1 MSGID
6 RRDFIRRAAAGS
18 VAAGLVG
25 VDGAAGNAAGAAGA
39 AGAGAADG
47 LAPPPG
53 LQEPRAGLFTA
64 PPLETVRVGFVGVGH
79 QGSAH
84 VSNFLGIPGVEI
96 RAICDLVPA
105 KVARMQARVREAGQ
119 PEPAGYSGSHE
130 VFRELCA
137 RDDLDLVFTATPW
150 HWHAPVLL
158 AAMEAGKH
166 AATEVPMAPTIA
178 ELWELVATAER
189 TERHCVMME
198 NCCYDR
204 AEMMV
209 LNMVRQGLFGEL
221 LHAEC
226 GYLHDL
232 RELKLTDFYEERWRI
247 EHSKRRNADLYP
259 THGLGPVA
267 QWLNVNRGNRFA
279 TVVSMASPGVG
290 LKRWAA
296 EHIGPDSPEARQH
309 YALGDVVNTLI
320 RTATGATILLTH
332 DTNSPRPYSRRILL
346 QGANGIMRKYPE
358 ALIHL
363 EDRSPAHRWEPF
375 EDYRAA
381 YEHPIWQALEER
393 SRGAGHGGMDYIED
407 YRLVQSLREGAP
419 MDMDVYDGAALAAIT
434 DLSER
439 SIARGSAPVEAPDF
453 TRGAWR
459 TRPPLGIVR
468 IDAPA

>member
-6 RRDFIRRAAAGS
+6 RRDFIRTAAAGS
-18 VAAGLVG
+18 VAAGFVG
-25 VDGAAGNAAGAAGA
+25 VDGAAGSTGDGAAGA
-39 AGAGAADG
+39 ARARAADE

-53 LQEPRAGLFTA
+53 LQEPRAGLFSA

-84 VSNFLGIPGVEI
+84 VANFLRIPGVEI

-150 HWHAPVLL
+150 NWHAPVLL

-232 RELKLTDFYEERWRI
+232 RELKLSDFYEERWRI

-290 LKRWAA
+290 LQRWAA
-296 EHIGPDSPEARQH
+296 EHIGPDSPAARQR

-363 EDRSPAHRWEPF
+363 EDRSRAHRWEPF
-375 EDYRAA
+375 EDYRAEF
-381 YEHPIWQALEER
+381 EHPIWKALEER

-407 YRLVQSLREGAP
+407 YRLVQSL
-419 MDMDVYDGAALAAIT
+419 
-434 DLSER
+434 
-439 SIARGSAPVEAPDF
+439 
-453 TRGAWR
+453 
-459 TRPPLGIVR
+459 
-468 IDAPA
+468 